1 MPAKHLVMRLAI
13 FILRTHG
20 CECHHLTPTPVPQQ
34 CSDSSFLGAERKG
47 NVWVMLSGKAQ
58 SEQAA
63 FPEEAWLTCLEQ
75 HSLYQGRWPN
85 SGTAHFCPPALHLLG
100 PPRDKGHLTVQ
111 LLFLPGNSDKS
122 TGTGRMGI
130 LIIVTDED
138 GPVGLSHHAPSHT
151 QHTSVRW
158 PGCP

>member
-1 MPAKHLVMRLAI
+1 
-13 FILRTHG
+13 
-20 CECHHLTPTPVPQQ
+20 
-34 CSDSSFLGAERKG
+34 
-47 NVWVMLSGKAQ
+47 MLFGKAK
-58 SEQAA
+58 SEQTA

-75 HSLYQGRWPN
+75 HSPYHGRWPN

-100 PPRDKGHLTVQ
+100 LPRDKGHLTVQ

-130 LIIVTDED
+130 LIIGTDED

-151 QHTSVRW
+151 QYCHLSDGLGVLRGKG
-158 PGCP
+158 PQELRPPFFIASP